1 MPLPLWKV
9 KHAETGSVFPHFI
22 FRGFMDESIKMNAK
36 WNALG
41 ISALSAQPF
50 TRFTMRIDFS
60 DRENKNRMSWDGPQ
74 VQWMCIPVIRLVVL
88 NMMYTLCIL
97 YNHIYIYLSISIYI
111 GIYKGDIAYEPHL
124 ITDYWNAT
132 PSRMDKNC
140 VFYGSSTANRVCRF
154 ASGFLCAMGAMENIG
169 KSSM

>member
-1 MPLPLWKV
+1 
-9 KHAETGSVFPHFI
+9 
-22 FRGFMDESIKMNAK
+22 
-36 WNALG
+36 
-41 ISALSAQPF
+41 
-50 TRFTMRIDFS
+50 
-60 DRENKNRMSWDGPQ
+60 
-74 VQWMCIPVIRLVVL
+74 
-88 NMMYTLCIL
+88 MYIIQS
-97 YNHIYIYLSISIYI
+97 YIYILINIYIYI